1 MNTYPQTQLSFTLIQ
16 TSRVDGFLRLVSP
29 LEARARDSMADA
41 ARFVLEKHP
50 DATLQLV
57 RSDVRARWLV
67 RIRMEMVVHFR
78 DALGKTYPQIAR
90 FMRRDHTSILHLYRK
105 AKAQAAACEAAHWP
119 AETTSNELC
128 DATSEGQAA

>member
-1 MNTYPQTQLSFTLIQ
+1 MTTYPQTQLTFTLIQ

-29 LEARARDSMADA
+29 LECRARDSMADA
-41 ARFVLEKHP
+41 ARFLLEKHP
-50 DATLQLV
+50 DATLHLV
-57 RSDVRARWLV
+57 RSDVRSRWLV

-105 AKAQAAACEAAHWP
+105 AKAEAAGAKP
-119 AETTSNELC
+119 AATPSNAFFN
-128 DATSEGQAA
+128 ATSQGRAA

>member
-1 MNTYPQTQLSFTLIQ
+1 MTTYPQTQMTFTLIQ

-29 LEARARDSMADA
+29 QECRARDSMADA
-41 ARFVLEKHP
+41 ARFLLEKHP
-50 DATLQLV
+50 DATLHLV
-57 RSDVRARWLV
+57 RSDVRSRWLV

-105 AKAQAAACEAAHWP
+105 AKAEAAGAKP
-119 AETTSNELC
+119 AATPSDAFCN
-128 DATSEGQAA
+128 ATSQGRAA